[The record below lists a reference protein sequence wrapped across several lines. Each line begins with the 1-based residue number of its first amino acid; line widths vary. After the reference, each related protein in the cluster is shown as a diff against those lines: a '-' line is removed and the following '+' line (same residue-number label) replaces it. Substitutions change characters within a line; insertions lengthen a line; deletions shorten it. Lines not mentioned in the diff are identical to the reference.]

1 MPRPFRGDVVAST
14 GHGDHWL
21 AALPEGDPR
30 LQDALAVPLD
40 APDGV
45 GFHRSPLNEALDMV
59 QVTARRRLVTA
70 FPEPRATT
78 LVVATPREM
87 GLWDTKVEGW
97 LVVEHETVGALT
109 LFLTDLVE
117 NAKRYEGL
125 QGPSPL
131 EVGALAYTI
140 RRAHE
145 GAGPSRLRPAAKLD
159 DRFLPDD
166 YWFEA
171 DVQAVHPAGG
181 GEVLDL
187 AFQGGLVIPVALR
200 DPSGLQPGDR
210 AQGLLWLTARWPA
223 GP

>member
-1 MPRPFRGDVVAST
+1 MPKP

-21 AALPEGDPR
+21 AALHEGDPR

-59 QVTARRRLVTA
+59 QVTAKRRLVTA
-70 FPEPRATT
+70 YPEPRATT
-78 LVVATPREM
+78 LAMVEPREM
-87 GLWDTKVEGW
+87 GLWETRVEGW

-117 NAKRYEGL
+117 NAKRYQDLRGAAGL
-125 QGPSPL
+125 EL
-131 EVGALAYTI
+131 GALAYSM

-145 GAGPSRLRPAAKLD
+145 NAGPSRLRPASKLD
-159 DRFLPDD
+159 ERFLPDD
-166 YWFEA
+166 YSFDA
-171 DVQAVHPAGG
+171 DVRAVHTAGA

-187 AFQGGLVIPVALR
+187 EFHGGLTIPVATKEPGGLR
-200 DPSGLQPGDR
+200 PGDR
-210 AQGLLWLTARWPA
+210 AQGLLWLTGRWPE
-223 GP
+223 GSSPNVQG